1 MYINVQKIDFSVRE
15 RIFQLEKLPG
25 WVVVSLGVTHIQ
37 RSSSVAEM
45 AGDGFVTDVRED
57 LGHFWGEGR
66 CTARTHDV
74 VIVISQSLKDKRE
87 NAHL

>member
-1 MYINVQKIDFSVRE
+1 M
-15 RIFQLEKLPG
+15 IFQLEKLPG
-25 WVVVSLGVTHIQ
+25 RVVVSLGVTHIQ

-66 CTARTHDV
+66 CTA
-74 VIVISQSLKDKRE
+74 
-87 NAHL
+87 